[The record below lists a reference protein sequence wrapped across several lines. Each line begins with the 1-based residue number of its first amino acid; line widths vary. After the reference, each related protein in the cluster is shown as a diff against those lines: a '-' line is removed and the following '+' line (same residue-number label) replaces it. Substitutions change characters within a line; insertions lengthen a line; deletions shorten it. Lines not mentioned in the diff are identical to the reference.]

1 MERFRC
7 EDDSWLP
14 ACTGMVCTGVVG
26 LKPVKWLL
34 CVGKEWNQF
43 FRCNGAASA
52 VMRMLRWSAVV
63 EVMVKLLIEPHL

>member
-1 MERFRC
+1 
-7 EDDSWLP
+7 
-14 ACTGMVCTGVVG
+14 MVCTGVVG

-52 VMRMLRWSAVV
+52 VMRMV